1 MKKVISILIV
11 MMFGVFCGCEADEP
25 FVGPM
30 PVGSEK
36 VVVTVDGK
44 DYEVLV
50 PEKTRFEVSDGA
62 QMHVYTPSLSEGA
75 TVDLSGLSGCEYLE
89 GLSVV
94 LSGKNENLILPKLP
108 NLGFCEI
115 FGNDIAFI
123 DASAAEGCDSFN
135 IVDSSPDEIKIGK
148 GPKSISL
155 AYGFDLSMLA
165 GAENIKNITVHG
177 NSDLS
182 KIADIGEV
190 ENVYVFGENDSV
202 AGLENL
208 KSLKKLS
215 LDSFGGDL
223 SGIGNLS
230 MQTLAIGSDVTQETV
245 DTLTKSETV
254 TDLHI
259 NDEFLTNSDFME
271 KFPNLEYLVLSVET
285 LPEGTASLDM
295 ITEAQLDALET
306 NLPKE
311 PLKDFLK
318 NGGGIYLVYDWSR
331 TGK

>member
-94 LSGKNENLILPKLP
+94 LSGKSECLVLPKLP
-108 NLGFCEI
+108 NLDFCEI

-135 IVDSSPDEIKIGK
+135 IVDSS
-148 GPKSISL
+148 
-155 AYGFDLSMLA
+155 
-165 GAENIKNITVHG
+165 
-177 NSDLS
+177 
-182 KIADIGEV
+182 
-190 ENVYVFGENDSV
+190 
-202 AGLENL
+202 
-208 KSLKKLS
+208 
-215 LDSFGGDL
+215 
-223 SGIGNLS
+223 
-230 MQTLAIGSDVTQETV
+230 QT
-245 DTLTKSETV
+245 K
-254 TDLHI
+254 
-259 NDEFLTNSDFME
+259 
-271 KFPNLEYLVLSVET
+271 
-285 LPEGTASLDM
+285 
-295 ITEAQLDALET
+295 
-306 NLPKE
+306 
-311 PLKDFLK
+311 
-318 NGGGIYLVYDWSR
+318 
-331 TGK
+331 

>member
-1 MKKVISILIV
+1 
-11 MMFGVFCGCEADEP
+11 
-25 FVGPM
+25 
-30 PVGSEK
+30 
-36 VVVTVDGK
+36 
-44 DYEVLV
+44 
-50 PEKTRFEVSDGA
+50 
-62 QMHVYTPSLSEGA
+62 
-75 TVDLSGLSGCEYLE
+75 
-89 GLSVV
+89 
-94 LSGKNENLILPKLP
+94 
-108 NLGFCEI
+108 
-115 FGNDIAFI
+115 
-123 DASAAEGCDSFN
+123 
-135 IVDSSPDEIKIGK
+135 
-148 GPKSISL
+148 
-155 AYGFDLSMLA
+155 MLA

-208 KSLKKLS
+208 KCLKKLS
-215 LDSFGGDL
+215 LNSFGGDL

-230 MQTLAIGSDVTQETV
+230 METLAIGSDITQETV

>member
-1 MKKVISILIV
+1 
-11 MMFGVFCGCEADEP
+11 
-25 FVGPM
+25 
-30 PVGSEK
+30 
-36 VVVTVDGK
+36 
-44 DYEVLV
+44 
-50 PEKTRFEVSDGA
+50 
-62 QMHVYTPSLSEGA
+62 
-75 TVDLSGLSGCEYLE
+75 
-89 GLSVV
+89 
-94 LSGKNENLILPKLP
+94 
-108 NLGFCEI
+108 
-115 FGNDIAFI
+115 
-123 DASAAEGCDSFN
+123 
-135 IVDSSPDEIKIGK
+135 
-148 GPKSISL
+148 
-155 AYGFDLSMLA
+155 MLA

-215 LDSFGGDL
+215 LNSFGGDL

-245 DTLTKSETV
+245 DTLTKSKTV